1 MPQEEEDFAE
11 DPELPEESPA
21 VKDPHFDQEV
31 GVGVG
36 RRRRKGVAW
45 GKNWGSCQVFH
56 RVFVSPKLFFLF
68 FFWVKEDGIWPRNT
82 VPTRN
87 EGDLN
92 HPQVGPRRLDRRK

>member
-1 MPQEEEDFAE
+1 MLPQEEEDFAE

-45 GKNWGSCQVFH
+45 GTNWGSCQVFH
-56 RVFVSPKLFFLF
+56 RVFVSPIFFFVFFLG
-68 FFWVKEDGIWPRNT
+68 E
-82 VPTRN
+82 
-87 EGDLN
+87 
-92 HPQVGPRRLDRRK
+92 RRWNLAKKYCPHQK